1 MATNKEKL
9 KNHLAFSP
17 RDKRL
22 ELEKSVEDEILPE
35 DIEEALLYINELNQ
49 GGHSH
54 SITEIGY
61 SSDGSFYVKT
71 QTGMTFIK

>member
-1 MATNKEKL
+1 MSTNKEKL
-9 KNHLAFSP
+9 KNYLAFSP
-17 RDKRL
+17 KEQRF
-22 ELEKSVEDEILPE
+22 ELERLVDNELLPE
-35 DIEEALLYINELNQ
+35 DIEQALLYINELNQ

-54 SITEIGY
+54 SISEIGY